1 MRLRIVGLPGALLA
15 RLVRPRTGPT
25 AATLAALAVVTAVSL
40 SGCSYNVV
48 AQTPTP
54 EPTGTGVRPGIAT
67 QVPIEATPWP
77 NGTIGADGLRIDPS
91 LMSNIPSIV
100 GGNPL
105 VEYVEVE
112 SAALDDSHYADAFSS
127 YYAAHLGDI
136 TDLNWVEVTLGAL
149 KPDAQSQDF
158 YTSWRDD
165 WFNAAC
171 SQADGIGST
180 SLQQINDWQ
189 VDVATCKGGVM
200 AYTLRL
206 DAATLV
212 SIMDLGP
219 RRLGRQLISAI
230 K

>member
-100 GGNPL
+100 GGTPL
-105 VEYVEVE
+105 VEYVEV
-112 SAALDDSHYADAFSS
+112 
-127 YYAAHLGDI
+127 
-136 TDLNWVEVTLGAL
+136 
-149 KPDAQSQDF
+149 
-158 YTSWRDD
+158 
-165 WFNAAC
+165 
-171 SQADGIGST
+171 
-180 SLQQINDWQ
+180 
-189 VDVATCKGGVM
+189 
-200 AYTLRL
+200 
-206 DAATLV
+206 
-212 SIMDLGP
+212 
-219 RRLGRQLISAI
+219 
-230 K
+230 